1 MMKAIAELEA
11 RGPSSALQPAGPA
24 AIERR
29 PITVLSC
36 RFEASSLPAQ
46 FDVEDWRD
54 LYGGC
59 VNEALAVVQKFGGR
73 GQPELGDSLMAVFG
87 YPQAQENDAECAVR
101 AALAIQLA
109 IEKLNARS
117 APATPQVSA
126 RIGIECGKVVVDSM
140 GGVFERATSIAA
152 RIQAAADPGAVLV
165 TTDVLRQ
172 VAGLFIAED
181 RGPHDLK
188 CVPHKV
194 NLYRIR
200 RLASGRNRADT
211 RTMTPFV
218 DRGGELELLTREWE
232 SARSGAGRLVLIVGE
247 AGAGKSRLV
256 AEFRTRLSEIP
267 HTWVHYNGSPLLQS
281 SSFYRSR
288 NGAAVALT
296 PRRHRPTASQSSR
309 RR

>member
-1 MMKAIAELEA
+1 MAPVSIKDVGEWLQGLGLGRYEAKFREHEIDADVPPELTEADLKRLGVALGSRKRMMKAIAELEA
-11 RGPSSALQPAGPA
+11 RGPSSALQPAGAA

-87 YPQAQENDAECAVR
+87 YPQSQENDAERAVR
-101 AALAIQLA
+101 AVLSIQLA

-117 APATPQVSA
+117 APATPQLSA
-126 RIGIECGKVVVDSM
+126 RIGIECGKVVVNSM
-140 GGVFERATSIAA
+140 GGVFGRATSIAA
-152 RIQAAADPGAVLV
+152 RIQAEADPGAVLV

-188 CVPHKV
+188 GAPHKV

-232 SARSGAGRLVLIVGE
+232 SARSGAGR
-247 AGAGKSRLV
+247 
-256 AEFRTRLSEIP
+256 
-267 HTWVHYNGSPLLQS
+267 S
-281 SSFYRSR
+281 S
-288 NGAAVALT
+288 
-296 PRRHRPTASQSSR
+296 
-309 RR
+309 